1 MSKTEKK
8 AGPAQ
13 TAKAAP
19 AAPGPARGTT
29 EDKAAPAQTAKA
41 TPAAPAPARP
51 TGLAQKAIQAIVGA
65 YKSFA
70 ERAIGAGYAT
80 YPALIDDCLDRALV
94 SMRVINGTGTQVLD
108 VTGTDTVLHPSIVG
122 VNTAL
127 AGASYQVTV
136 GYNSESDAWTVT
148 ASPGISWSVLAL
160 YQKAKR

>member
-1 MSKTEKK
+1 MNKTKKK
-8 AGPAQ
+8 AHAQ
-13 TAKAAP
+13 TDKAAPVAPEQTNKAAP
-19 AAPGPARGTT
+19 AAPAQT
-29 EDKAAPAQTAKA
+29 DKAA
-41 TPAAPAPARP
+41 PAAPAPARSA
-51 TGLAQKAIQAIVGA
+51 GFLSKALQTVVAA

-70 ERAIGAGYAT
+70 ERAIGAGYAS

-122 VNTAL
+122 VNTGL

-136 GYNSESDAWTVT
+136 GYSSESDTWTVT